1 MERTKRH
8 KHQPL
13 RIGIFSPAEIRLA
26 QEAVKA
32 FEDWLHQAGNQEPKK
47 AYAEE
52 TVILLKSKLER
63 LRTASIHQE
72 LFAYNEHV
80 VLFAAIQDY
89 METLRADPP
98 TPQRAERLRQC
109 AHIKL
114 FASQAF
120 EATRP
125 HPTQD

>member
-1 MERTKRH
+1 MKRTKCQ

-26 QEAVKA
+26 QDAVKA
-32 FEDWLHQAGNQEPKK
+32 FEDWLHQAGHQEPKK

-52 TVILLKSKLER
+52 TVILVKSKLER
-63 LRTASIHQE
+63 LRAAPNHPE
-72 LFAYNEHV
+72 LFAYNEHL

-98 TPQRAERLRQC
+98 TPRRAERLRQC
-109 AHIKL
+109 AHIKR

-120 EATRP
+120 EAIRP
-125 HPTQD
+125 QATQD